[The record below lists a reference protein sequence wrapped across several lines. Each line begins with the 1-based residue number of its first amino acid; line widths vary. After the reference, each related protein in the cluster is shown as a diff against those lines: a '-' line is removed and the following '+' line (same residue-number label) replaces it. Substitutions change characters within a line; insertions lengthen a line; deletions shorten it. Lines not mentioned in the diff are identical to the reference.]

1 MVFVTQLI
9 FYFLFIIPPRIGI
22 SSTAYQLESPK
33 IYVFAFVTVLITL
46 GGYLI
51 NDYFD
56 KETDKINDKSRLSPK
71 SLLHLYFVILFLGF
85 ILAFALALALGQPA
99 LSLIYLIA
107 VALLYMYSA
116 IWKRQ
121 VLIGNVIVSLFT
133 AAVPLILLY
142 AERDQLD
149 MLNVKNI
156 ESTTSSIVFFSAFT
170 FLISMV
176 REITKDIE
184 DLEGDSA
191 AGYRTLP
198 IVYGIERAKSIAGFY
213 GFVLMGTLLLW
224 QFYSLRF
231 TSDNL
236 FTHLFV
242 FIFLYAPVIFLVVKL
257 LGKSAHWK
265 SLSQLCKAIMIFGLL
280 LIIIIKCNYN

>member
-9 FYFLFIIPPRIGI
+9 FYFLFIIPPHKGI
-22 SSTAYQLESPK
+22 SYTAYQLESPK

-56 KETDKINDKSRLSPK
+56 IETDKINDKSRLSPK
-71 SLLHLYFVILFLGF
+71 SLLLLYFVILFLGF

-99 LSLIYLIA
+99 LSLIYLMA

-149 MLNVKNI
+149 MLNVTSI

-176 REITKDIE
+176 REIIKDIE

-191 AGYRTLP
+191 AGYKTLP
-198 IVYGIERAKSIAGFY
+198 IVYGIERAKTIAGFY

-224 QFYSLRF
+224 QLYSLRF

-236 FTHLFV
+236 LTHLFV

-257 LGKSAHWK
+257 LGKSAHWT
-265 SLSQLCKAIMIFGLL
+265 SLSQLCKAIMLFGLL

>member
-1 MVFVTQLI
+1 
-9 FYFLFIIPPRIGI
+9 
-22 SSTAYQLESPK
+22 
-33 IYVFAFVTVLITL
+33 VFAFVTVLITL

-56 KETDKINDKSRLSPK
+56 IETDKINDKSRLSPK
-71 SLLHLYFVILFLGF
+71 SLLLLYFVILFLGF
-85 ILAFALALALGQPA
+85 ILAFALALSLGQPA

-116 IWKRQ
+116 KWKRQ

-149 MLNVKNI
+149 MLNVTSI

-176 REITKDIE
+176 REIIKDIE

-191 AGYRTLP
+191 AGYKTLP
-198 IVYGIERAKSIAGFY
+198 IVYGIERAKTIAGFY

-224 QFYSLRF
+224 QLYSLRF

-236 FTHLFV
+236 LTHLFV

-257 LGKSAHWK
+257 LGKSAHWT
-265 SLSQLCKAIMIFGLL
+265 SLSQLCKAIMLFGLL

>member
-9 FYFLFIIPPRIGI
+9 FYFLFIIPPHKGI
-22 SSTAYQLESPK
+22 SYTAYQLESPK

-56 KETDKINDKSRLSPK
+56 IETDKINDKSRLSPK
-71 SLLHLYFVILFLGF
+71 SLLLLYFVILFLGF
-85 ILAFALALALGQPA
+85 ILAFALALSLGQPA
-99 LSLIYLIA
+99 LSLIYLMA

-149 MLNVKNI
+149 MLNVTSI

-176 REITKDIE
+176 REIIKDIE

-191 AGYRTLP
+191 AGYKTLP
-198 IVYGIERAKSIAGFY
+198 IVYGIERAKTIAGFY

-236 FTHLFV
+236 LTHLFV

-257 LGKSAHWK
+257 LGNSAHWK
-265 SLSQLCKAIMIFGLL
+265 SLSQLCKAIMLFGLL

>member
-9 FYFLFIIPPRIGI
+9 FYFLFIIPPHKGI
-22 SSTAYQLESPK
+22 SYTAYQLESPK

-56 KETDKINDKSRLSPK
+56 IETDKINDKSRLSPK
-71 SLLHLYFVILFLGF
+71 SLLLLYFVILFLGF

-99 LSLIYLIA
+99 LSLIYLMA

-149 MLNVKNI
+149 MLNVTSI

-176 REITKDIE
+176 REIIKDIE

-191 AGYRTLP
+191 AGYKTLP
-198 IVYGIERAKSIAGFY
+198 IVYGIERAKTIAGFY
-213 GFVLMGTLLLW
+213 GFVLIGTLLLW

-236 FTHLFV
+236 LTHLFV

-257 LGKSAHWK
+257 LGNSAHWT
-265 SLSQLCKAIMIFGLL
+265 SLSQLCKAIMLFGLL

>member
-9 FYFLFIIPPRIGI
+9 FYFLFIIPPHKGI
-22 SSTAYQLESPK
+22 SYTAYQLESPK

-56 KETDKINDKSRLSPK
+56 IETDKINDKSRLSPK
-71 SLLHLYFVILFLGF
+71 SLLLLYFVILFLGF
-85 ILAFALALALGQPA
+85 ILAFALALSLGQPA

-116 IWKRQ
+116 KWKRQ

-149 MLNVKNI
+149 MLNVTSI

-176 REITKDIE
+176 REIIKDIE

-191 AGYRTLP
+191 AGYKTLP
-198 IVYGIERAKSIAGFY
+198 IVYGIERAKTIAGFY

-236 FTHLFV
+236 LTHLFV

-257 LGKSAHWK
+257 LGNSAHWK
-265 SLSQLCKAIMIFGLL
+265 SLSQLCKAIMLFGLL